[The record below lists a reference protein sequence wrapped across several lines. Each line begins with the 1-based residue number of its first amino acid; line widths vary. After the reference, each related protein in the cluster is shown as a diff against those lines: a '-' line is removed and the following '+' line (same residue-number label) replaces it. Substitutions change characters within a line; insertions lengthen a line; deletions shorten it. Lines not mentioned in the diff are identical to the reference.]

1 MRLVCTDCNAQ
12 YEIDAALLP
21 DAGREVQ
28 CSSCGHVWFQEKTPA
43 PVAAA
48 IAQAPAR
55 APAPAP
61 EDMPEPATHAPLAEA
76 APTPRKVDD
85 KVLEILREEAEF
97 ESRQRA
103 REAEA
108 LETQPDLGLSG
119 AAPWPSNAKHSAPIP
134 PTDAPDEAPKPN
146 TQPAFPDIE
155 DISASLEPISQSRAA
170 RSTTEFDLPATANER
185 RRSFWGGLA
194 VPLVLA
200 AILIAPYLMAS
211 EIITALP
218 ASEPAL
224 TGYVN
229 TVDGMRLR
237 LAALLNG

>member
-1 MRLVCTDCNAQ
+1 MRLVCTECNAQ

-21 DAGREVQ
+21 DSGREVQ
-28 CSSCGHVWFQEKTPA
+28 CSACGHVWFQEKTPA
-43 PVAAA
+43 VAAA
-48 IAQAPAR
+48 
-55 APAPAP
+55 APAP
-61 EDMPEPATHAPLAEA
+61 EDMPKPTADAPLAEA

-119 AAPWPSNAKHSAPIP
+119 AAPWPSGAKHIAPAP
-134 PTDAPDEAPKPN
+134 PKDAPDATPKAN
-146 TQPAFPDIE
+146 TQAAFPDIE
-155 DISASLEPISQSRAA
+155 DISASLEPISQSRAG

-218 ASEPAL
+218 ASEPAM

-229 TVDGMRLR
+229 TVDGMRIR